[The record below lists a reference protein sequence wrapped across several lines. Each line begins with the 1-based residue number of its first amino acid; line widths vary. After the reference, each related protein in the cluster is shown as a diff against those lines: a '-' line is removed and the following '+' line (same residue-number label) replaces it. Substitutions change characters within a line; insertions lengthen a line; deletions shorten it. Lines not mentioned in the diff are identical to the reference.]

1 MILRGA
7 MISTSDRTLQMSGD
21 QFLETNEADR
31 TTGTIDAYCMPDCLS
46 PQSRR

>member
-7 MISTSDRTLQMSGD
+7 MISTSDRTLQLSGD
-21 QFLETNEADR
+21 QYLETNEADR
-31 TTGTIDAYCMPDCLS
+31 TTGTIDACYMHDCLS